1 MALNSNTLCAQILL
15 LAVPESIRV
24 SVDEAL
30 SPSALSSSISGA
42 ISAPRV
48 SLWSHTHD
56 KIHANVVV
64 KVEAEADSQLI
75 AQEVFY
81 LLVLELEGVIDDAN
95 LWNQSSEIPFILA
108 QISSV
113 L

>member
-1 MALNSNTLCAQILL
+1 M
-15 LAVPESIRV
+15 
-24 SVDEAL
+24 
-30 SPSALSSSISGA
+30 
-42 ISAPRV
+42 
-48 SLWSHTHD
+48 
-56 KIHANVVV
+56 